1 MFGAVQAT
9 SHYLSQWWHSL
20 LMDICVTQYQWV
32 NTLALGQN
40 GWHFADYIFKCIFLK
55 GNVFYLIRI
64 LLEFVPKGSV
74 DDKVVLAITQTS
86 IDQDPWCRMLPLGQG
101 VIVDLTPGNKFQWNF
116 NQNTNIFIEEND
128 FESVVCQLSG
138 SHFVSLLMC

>member
-40 GWHFADYIFKCIFLK
+40 GWYFADYIFKCIFMK
-55 GNVFYLIRI
+55 GNVFFFIPN
-64 LLEFVPKGSV
+64 LLGFVPKGSV
-74 DDKVVLAITQTS
+74 DDKVALAITQTS
-86 IDQDPWCRMLPLGQG
+86 TDQDPWCYTMPLGQG
-101 VIVDLTPGNKFQWNF
+101 VIVDFTPGNKFQWNF
-116 NQNTNIFIEEND
+116 NQNTNIFIEENE
-128 FESVVCQLSG
+128 FECVFCKLSG
-138 SHFVSLLMC
+138 NHFVSLWMC